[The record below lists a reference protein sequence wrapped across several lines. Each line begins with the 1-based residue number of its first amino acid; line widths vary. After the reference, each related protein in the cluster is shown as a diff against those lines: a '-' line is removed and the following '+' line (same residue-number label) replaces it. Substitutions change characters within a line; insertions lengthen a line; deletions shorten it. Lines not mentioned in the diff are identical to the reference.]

1 MPNALNCGFQIS
13 SEDSNKCQLNN
24 GFYVDKLQNYFK
36 DYSKQ
41 DIHPFVV
48 SLKLDKMW
56 NAYSAHSVKSS
67 QLGELGISL

>member
-1 MPNALNCGFQIS
+1 MYLYNEKMPNALNCRFQIS

-41 DIHPFVV
+41 EIHQSEKLRVDI
-48 SLKLDKMW
+48 D
-56 NAYSAHSVKSS
+56 
-67 QLGELGISL
+67 